1 MPVITDRPSA
11 TSPTPDPPQRDRP
24 PSDRPHWFPVI
35 GLSLLVLALGVVTGV
50 LPLPQQDLAP
60 LLRLPGASAI
70 GPAIMQPA
78 QSLPPTP
85 GVDASAGDTL
95 IAHSPCTENSRT
107 VFGQSLDVGRNDWVC
122 GNVTVFGGGTTVEGR
137 VGGNVTDVGGSV
149 TIAGRVDGDVTA
161 VGGDVTLQAGADVMG
176 NVHTVGGTLH
186 RDTGT
191 AVGGTVEQG
200 IGMPDLPPLQ
210 WLTFSGS
217 YTFPWGQMLFWDLAG
232 AAVATMFPRQLRQL
246 RRVAAHHMAG
256 SLFAGIAGWVLG
268 GIAAAV
274 LFFTCLGIPIALVLL
289 AALWLASAAGTI
301 AFGLWVGELL
311 LGRSRTERR
320 SPVLA
325 TVIGVSLIVLAKSIP
340 GAGGVIT
347 VLMWCL
353 GLGAALL
360 ALLASRRPTYAMS
373 PARAHWR

>member
-1 MPVITDRPSA
+1 MPVITDLPPA
-11 TSPTPDPPQRDRP
+11 HSPTPAVPPDDRP
-24 PSDRPHWFPVI
+24 AIDRSHWLAAI
-35 GLSLLVLALGVVTGV
+35 GLSLLLLALGVVTGV
-50 LPLPQQDLAP
+50 APLPQQGLA
-60 LLRLPGASAI
+60 LLVRLPGMSAF
-70 GPAIMQPA
+70 GPALVQPVRSI
-78 QSLPPTP
+78 SLSP
-85 GVDASAGDTL
+85 GVGGSAGDAL
-95 IAHSPCTENSRT
+95 IAPAACTENSRT
-107 VFGQSLDVGRNDWVC
+107 VLGQSLDVGRTDWVC

-161 VGGDVTLQAGADVMG
+161 VGGDVTLQAGAEVMG
-176 NVHTVGGTLH
+176 NVHAVGGTLH
-186 RDTGT
+186 RDKDT
-191 AVGGTVEQG
+191 AVSGTVQQG
-200 IGMPDLPPLQ
+200 IGVPDLPVLQ

-217 YTFPWGQMLFWDLAG
+217 YTFPWGHLLFWDLAG
-232 AAVATMFPRQLRQL
+232 AALATVFPRQLRQL
-246 RRVAAHHMAG
+246 RRVAAHHVPG

-268 GIAAAV
+268 AIAAAV
-274 LFFTCLGIPIALVLL
+274 LFLTCLGIPIALLLL

-311 LGRSRTERR
+311 LGRGRSERG

-347 VLMWCL
+347 ALMWCL

-360 ALLASRRPTYAMS
+360 TLVASRRPVYS
-373 PARAHWR
+373 VARTHWR

>member
-1 MPVITDRPSA
+1 MPAVPHDDRPSI
-11 TSPTPDPPQRDRP
+11 DR
-24 PSDRPHWFPVI
+24 SHWFAAI
-35 GLSLLVLALGVVTGV
+35 GLSLLLLVLGVVTGV
-50 LPLPQQDLAP
+50 APLPQQGLA
-60 LLRLPGASAI
+60 LLVRLPGMSAF
-70 GPAIMQPA
+70 GPAFVQPVR
-78 QSLPPTP
+78 SVSPSP
-85 GVDASAGDTL
+85 GVGGSAGDAL
-95 IAHSPCTENSRT
+95 IAPAACTENSRT
-107 VFGQSLDVGRNDWVC
+107 MVGQSLDVGRNDWVC

-176 NVHTVGGTLH
+176 NVHAVGGTLH
-186 RDTGT
+186 RDKGT
-191 AVGGTVEQG
+191 TVSGTVQQG
-200 IGMPDLPPLQ
+200 IGAPDLPPLQ
-210 WLTFSGS
+210 WLAFSGS
-217 YTFPWGQMLFWDLAG
+217 YTFPWGHMLFWDLAG
-232 AAVATMFPRQLRQL
+232 AALATVFPRQLRQL
-246 RRVAAHHMAG
+246 RRVAAHHVPG

-268 GIAAAV
+268 AIAAAV
-274 LFFTCLGIPIALVLL
+274 LFFTCLGIPIALLLL

-311 LGRSRTERR
+311 LGRSRSERG

-340 GAGGVIT
+340 GVGGVIT

-360 ALLASRRPTYAMS
+360 ALVASRRPVYS
-373 PARAHWR
+373 VARTHWR